1 MSKTIQKIWN
11 GFTTLLVVLAV
22 ALALL
27 LVGVRIAGF
36 EVFSV
41 LSGSMEPA
49 YPVGSLIYVKK
60 TDPAQLQVGDA
71 ITFMANE
78 TTVVT
83 HRIAGIVPD
92 DADPDTLW
100 FRTKGDANDSEDVA
114 LVHYRNV
121 IGRAVFSIP
130 NLGYLSHYIQNPPGL
145 YVALGCG
152 AVLLIAAFWPT
163 PKKKEQ
169 DPQETG

>member
-1 MSKTIQKIWN
+1 MTRIIKKIWN
-11 GFTTLLVVLAV
+11 WISGALVGVVVLLAV
-22 ALALL
+22 AL
-27 LVGVRIAGF
+27 VGVRLIGLQPF
-36 EVFSV
+36 VV
-41 LSGSMEPA
+41 LSGSMWPTYE
-49 YPVGSLIYVKK
+49 VGSLIYVKSVDCK
-60 TDPAQLQVGDA
+60 ELEVGDP
-71 ITFMANE
+71 ITFMVNQD
-78 TTVVT
+78 TIVT

-92 DADPDTLW
+92 DTDPDTLW
-100 FRTKGDANDSEDVA
+100 FRTKGDANDTEDAA

-130 NLGYLSHYIQNPPGL
+130 YLGYLSHYIQNPPGL

-163 PKKKEQ
+163 TKKKEQ